1 MCSVGKAYGGLEDAM
16 KINLDRLKELVE
28 SGDVTAV
35 EKHVLEESLE
45 KGDLSL
51 AVKTNKDVKS
61 EFESERDKY
70 HTKALET
77 WKSNNLE
84 TLIEDEV
91 NKRNPQKTPEQIEI
105 EKLRKEIEDE
115 RKGREREALK
125 TKAIEYATEQGLPTK
140 FIERFL
146 ADDEES
152 TKVTLGEYKAELDTF
167 VQTQVDAKFKES
179 GRDIDKSGEGSS
191 TVTNLSELASAA
203 NIRK

>member
-1 MCSVGKAYGGLEDAM
+1 M

-140 FIERFL
+140 FIEHFL

>member
-1 MCSVGKAYGGLEDAM
+1 M

>member
-1 MCSVGKAYGGLEDAM
+1 MGIACGGLEDAM
-16 KINLDRLKELVE
+16 KINLDKLKELVE
-28 SGDVTAV
+28 AGDVTAI

-45 KGDLSL
+45 KGDLTL
-51 AVKTNKDVKS
+51 AVKTNRDVKS
-61 EFESERDKY
+61 DFESERDKH

-84 TLIEDEV
+84 ALIEEEV
-91 NKRNPQKTPEQIEI
+91 SKRNPQKTPEQIEI

-115 RKGREREALK
+115 RKGRERETLK

-167 VQTQVDAKFKES
+167 VQAQVDAKFKES
-179 GRDIDKSGEGSS
+179 GRDIDKPGQGGP

-203 NIRK
+203 SIRK

>member
-1 MCSVGKAYGGLEDAM
+1 M
-16 KINLDRLKELVE
+16 KINLDKLKELVE
-28 SGDVTAV
+28 SGDVSAI

-51 AVKTNKDVKS
+51 AVKANKDIKS

-70 HTKALET
+70 HSKALET

-84 TLIEDEV
+84 TLIDEEV
-91 NKRNPQKTPEQIEI
+91 NKRNPEKTPEQIEI

-115 RKGREREALK
+115 RKGRERETLK

-146 ADDEES
+146 AEDEES
-152 TKVTLGEYKAELDTF
+152 TKVTLGEYKAELDAF
-167 VQTQVDAKFKES
+167 VQTQVDSKFKDL
-179 GRDIDKSGEGSS
+179 GRDIDKPGEGGS

>member
-1 MCSVGKAYGGLEDAM
+1 VGIACGGLEDAM
-16 KINLDRLKELVE
+16 KINLDKLKELVE
-28 SGDVTAV
+28 AGDVTAI

-45 KGDLSL
+45 KGDLTL
-51 AVKTNKDVKS
+51 AVKTNRDVKS
-61 EFESERDKY
+61 DFESERDKH

-84 TLIEDEV
+84 TLIEEEV

-105 EKLRKEIEDE
+105 DKLRKEIEDE

-125 TKAIEYATEQGLPTK
+125 TKAIEYATEKGLPTK

-167 VQTQVDAKFKES
+167 IQSQVDAKFKES
-179 GRDIDKSGEGSS
+179 GRDIDKPGAGSS
-191 TVTNLSELASAA
+191 TTTNLSELASAA

>member
-1 MCSVGKAYGGLEDAM
+1 M

-28 SGDVTAV
+28 TGDIAAI
-35 EKHVLEESLE
+35 EKQVLEESLE

-167 VQTQVDAKFKES
+167 IQTQVDAKFKES
-179 GRDIDKSGEGSS
+179 GRDIDKSGGGSS

>member
-1 MCSVGKAYGGLEDAM
+1 MGKAYGGLEDAM

>member
-1 MCSVGKAYGGLEDAM
+1 M
-16 KINLDRLKELVE
+16 KINLDKLKELVE
-28 SGDVTAV
+28 AGDVTAI

-45 KGDLSL
+45 KGDLTL
-51 AVKTNKDVKS
+51 AVKTNRDVKS
-61 EFESERDKY
+61 DFESERDKH

-84 TLIEDEV
+84 ALIEEEV
-91 NKRNPQKTPEQIEI
+91 SKRNPQKTPEQIEI

-115 RKGREREALK
+115 RKGRERETLK

-167 VQTQVDAKFKES
+167 VQAQVDAKFKES
-179 GRDIDKSGEGSS
+179 GRDIDKPGQGGP

-203 NIRK
+203 SIRK